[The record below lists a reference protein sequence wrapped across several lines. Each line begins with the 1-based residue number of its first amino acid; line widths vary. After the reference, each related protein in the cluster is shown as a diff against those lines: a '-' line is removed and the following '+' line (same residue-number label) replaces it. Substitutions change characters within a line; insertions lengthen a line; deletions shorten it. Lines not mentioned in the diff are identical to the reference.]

1 MEGFDL
7 GSIDL
12 QALCNIIILVSA
24 VIIAAQNIFG
34 FLKKPV
40 DDLKQSARD
49 DEEKHVEEIL
59 KREMPTLLAENC
71 KTIMGSLD
79 ELKDMTME

>member
-1 MEGFDL
+1 MGN
-7 GSIDL
+7 IDL
-12 QALCNIIILVSA
+12 QTLCNIIILISA

-40 DDLKQSARD
+40 NDLKQSAHE
-49 DEEKHVEEIL
+49 DEEKHIEEIL

-79 ELKDMTME
+79 ELKDMTMEQEA